1 MDERAESK
9 HFPITLNRYAIYTQN
24 EENILNVQKEKYLKY
39 FIKATD
45 VVDFKEDLQ
54 SNFTEDFIH
63 DICSKIHNEHV
74 SIDSIMSRINDKLTN
89 AGTNYAH
96 FKRAPKE
103 DRNPK

>member
-1 MDERAESK
+1 
-9 HFPITLNRYAIYTQN
+9 LNLNAIYTQN
-24 EENILNVQKEKYLKY
+24 KENISNVQKEKDLKY

-63 DICSKIHNEHV
+63 DICSKIDNENV